1 MHSSSEHIRHAYSQA
16 AEPRARSLK
25 AREEGLLLTA
35 ISASLAE
42 GCAPSGCS
50 AGAGAGGAAASPAP
64 AAASSAATPTAAA
77 AAATAAAAA
86 AAAAASPAAP
96 PWGAAAALLR
106 GALFDRDAST
116 HVAAVVKRGKL
127 LAVGTN
133 RSGNRSRGS
142 GFSDFSLHAERAAV
156 KALGDMSQLRGAD
169 LYVVRIPHA
178 GHRRE
183 GQCSD
188 LLYSRPCHEC
198 TVFLEKCMR
207 VWGLRR
213 VLYTTDMATM
223 LSPPQCIKEWEAS
236 SRPPEDAAARRKWER
251 QVKAAR
257 RRDAISTHQQL
268 QQCAAAAAHG
278 AAAAAA
284 H

>member
-1 MHSSSEHIRHAYSQA
+1 MHSSTEHIRHAYCQA

-42 GCAPSGCS
+42 GSAPAIS
-50 AGAGAGGAAASPAP
+50 GAAAS
-64 AAASSAATPTAAA
+64 
-77 AAATAAAAA
+77 AAAAA
-86 AAAAASPAAP
+86 AAAPSSAAASAS
-96 PWGAAAALLR
+96 AAAAAPAAAPAATPPCAAAAALLLR

-183 GQCSD
+183 GQSSD

-223 LSPPQCIKEWEAS
+223 LSPPQCIKGWEAS
-236 SRPPEDAAARRKWER
+236 ARPPEDVAARRRWER

-257 RRDAISTHQQL
+257 RRDAISTHQHL
-268 QQCAAAAAHG
+268 QQCAAAAA
-278 AAAAAA
+278 AAAAA

>member
-1 MHSSSEHIRHAYSQA
+1 V
-16 AEPRARSLK
+16 
-25 AREEGLLLTA
+25 
-35 ISASLAE
+35 
-42 GCAPSGCS
+42 
-50 AGAGAGGAAASPAP
+50 
-64 AAASSAATPTAAA
+64 
-77 AAATAAAAA
+77 
-86 AAAAASPAAP
+86 
-96 PWGAAAALLR
+96 LLR

-133 RSGNRSRGS
+133 RSGNRSHGS

-156 KALGDMSQLRGAD
+156 KALGDLSQLRGAD
-169 LYVVRIPHA
+169 LYVVRIPHV

-213 VLYTTDMATM
+213 VLYTTDMAM
-223 LSPPQCIKEWEAS
+223 ALSPPQCLKGWDDTA
-236 SRPPEDAAARRKWER
+236 RGPPQDDTS
-251 QVKAAR
+251 AR
-257 RRDAISTHQQL
+257 RRWERKLKVQRRLDSIRAHL
-268 QQCAAAAAHG
+268 QVQ

-284 H
+284 SELRA